1 VCAVKN
7 IMVAKGRSMKTTKK
21 FNLDEII
28 LKIVREMQPI
38 SSKEIWWKT
47 GEMLDGVSM
56 PTQEEVYQRLEEM
69 EQGKI
74 LEKFRINSGEK
85 EKYTLVENSCVQ

>member
-1 VCAVKN
+1 MN
-7 IMVAKGRSMKTTKK
+7 TTKK
-21 FNLDEII
+21 FNLDEVL

-38 SSKEIWWKT
+38 SSKEIWWEI

-69 EQGKI
+69 ERRKI
-74 LEKFRINSGEK
+74 LEKVILNSGDK
-85 EKYTLVENSCVQ
+85 GKYTSAESSCVQ

>member
-1 VCAVKN
+1 
-7 IMVAKGRSMKTTKK
+7 MMTTKT

-38 SSKEIWWKT
+38 SSKEIWWEI

-56 PTQEEVYQRLEEM
+56 PTQEEVHQRLKEM
-69 EQGKI
+69 ERRKI
-74 LEKFRINSGEK
+74 LEKVRLNSGDK
-85 EKYTLVENSCVQ
+85 EKYTSVENSCVQ

>member
-1 VCAVKN
+1 
-7 IMVAKGRSMKTTKK
+7 MMTTKT

-38 SSKEIWWKT
+38 SSKEICWEI
-47 GEMLDGVSM
+47 GELLDGVSI
-56 PTQEEVYQRLEEM
+56 PTQEEVHQRIEEM
-69 EQGKI
+69 EQRKI
-74 LEKFRINSGEK
+74 LEKVRANNGEK